1 MKFTSPATTSNVRSD
16 GFPIRWMSD
25 QDVRS
30 EDHGGGGSETIKQ
43 ERVFVFPGPT
53 STTSNVRSDDFPIR
67 WMSDQN
73 VRSQDHGE
81 EGGGW
86 VKL

>member
-1 MKFTSPATTSNVRSD
+1 M
-16 GFPIRWMSD
+16 
-25 QDVRS
+25 DVRS
-30 EDHGGGGSETIKQ
+30 GCKIRRSWRGGSETIKQ

-81 EGGGW
+81 EGGW